1 LFFLKGFFAPPP
13 AWCPAQK
20 YWGGGGGGWGGVGAG
35 GVGVGCSEER
45 GGGGG
50 QGMGSK
56 AFAPTWY
63 RALTWYSVPWSP
75 PRTHFEPWKAVGTWG
90 RGSLAAW

>member
-1 LFFLKGFFAPPP
+1 MGRVKPQRCGLAAATRK
-13 AWCPAQK
+13 
-20 YWGGGGGGWGGVGAG
+20 GGGGGVVVVG
-35 GVGVGCSEER
+35 ER
-45 GGGGG
+45 GGGGGG